1 MRHSNDRESA
11 GRRSV
16 AASMIVPAVLVTA
29 LLALIVG
36 FRGRLE
42 GAVSNLASVLP
53 VGYAFA
59 AGMVASVNPCGA
71 LMLPSYIFF
80 QLGVDDEA
88 SVSTVERVLKAL
100 RFAIATTAGFAV
112 IFGLVGAVVS
122 VGGRWLTDFFPYA
135 GLIIGLAMVG
145 LGIWLLVSHRSLGI
159 LAASRVSV
167 TPERSLSNMFLFG
180 IAYAISSLSCTLPI
194 FLVVIGSALTTG
206 GQQGGWMTSLAQFL
220 GYALGMGAVMAVVS
234 VGTSLFRQ
242 AVERWLRRVMP
253 YVHRVSALF
262 LIGAGIYLIYYW
274 VLEVGL
280 LR

>member
-1 MRHSNDRESA
+1 MSLAVSLLVPA
-11 GRRSV
+11 LLV
-16 AASMIVPAVLVTA
+16 AALLGLVLG
-29 LLALIVG
+29 L
-36 FRGRLE
+36 RGRLE
-42 GAVSNLASVLP
+42 GAVSNLASLLP

-59 AGMVASVNPCGA
+59 AGMVSSVNPCGA

-80 QLGVDDEA
+80 QLGADDEA

-100 RFAIATTAGFAV
+100 RLAIATTAGFAV
-112 IFGLVGAVVS
+112 IFGLVGGVIS
-122 VGGRWLTDFFPYA
+122 LGGRWLTDVFPYA

-145 LGIWLLVSHRSLGI
+145 LGVWLLVSHRKLGI
-159 LAASRVSV
+159 LAASRVAV
-167 TPERSLSNMFLFG
+167 MPERSLSNMFLFG

-194 FLVVIGSALTTG
+194 FLVVIGSALTVG
-206 GQQGGWMTSLAQFL
+206 GRPGGWVASLAQFL
-220 GYALGMGAVMAVVS
+220 GYALGMGAVMAVVT

-262 LIGAGIYLIYYW
+262 LIGAGLYLIYYW
-274 VLEVGL
+274 LLEVGL